1 MIKLDNISFS
11 YNDSEL
17 LFQDLNLQIEIGS
30 SVCMVGP
37 EGAGKSTLLKIIKG
51 LIEPQAGSVR
61 FDCFSPFLS
70 HNIGYLGGDPD
81 NSFVGITV
89 QEEIVFGLE
98 NIGLSRSE
106 IQERLDR
113 ALDLVE
119 LRGYE
124 NRLTYTL
131 SGGEQQKLALAAVLA
146 MDLKILVLED
156 ALAMMDSLSRSKHWT
171 WINGLRRR
179 LGLTILFTTGKL
191 EELNSANRIL
201 FLEKNQHDFVFD
213 GKTADFLSSRLA
225 DDWIELENGSE
236 KFLRSLGK
244 PFLIEKMK
252 MLTTY

>member
-1 MIKLDNISFS
+1 
-11 YNDSEL
+11 
-17 LFQDLNLQIEIGS
+17 
-30 SVCMVGP
+30 
-37 EGAGKSTLLKIIKG
+37 KG
-51 LIEPQAGSVR
+51 IIEPQAGRVK
-61 FDCFSPFLS
+61 FDSFSPFLS

-98 NIGLSRSE
+98 NIGLSMSE
-106 IQERLDR
+106 IAERLDW
-113 ALDLVE
+113 ALDLTE

-146 MDLKILVLED
+146 MDLKILLLDD

-171 WINGLRRR
+171 WINGLKGR

-191 EELNSANRIL
+191 EELNTADRIL
-201 FLEKNQHDFVFD
+201 FLEKNQHGFIFD
-213 GKTADFLSSRLA
+213 GKTADFLSSRLV
-225 DDWIELENGSE
+225 DEWIELENGSE

-244 PFLIEKMK
+244 PFLVEKTK
-252 MLTTY
+252 RLTTD